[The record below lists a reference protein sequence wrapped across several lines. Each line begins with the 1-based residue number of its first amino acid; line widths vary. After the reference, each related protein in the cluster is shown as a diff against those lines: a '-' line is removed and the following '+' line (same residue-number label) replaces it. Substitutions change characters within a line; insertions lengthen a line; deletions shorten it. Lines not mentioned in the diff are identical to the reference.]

1 MRVGIFGEV
10 SASGLSSQTK
20 AAMGKVAEMYDSEGL
35 NDLRQKSNKQCLDL
49 ILIGNQE
56 YENINLASLP
66 CDYVLIYDN
75 IIGNDAVEM
84 ACRAIE
90 HYFCEYKPDVVIDA
104 REKATDIV
112 VPLAAHRM
120 NTNSFLDCT
129 NILYDEDTEN
139 IVIEKSVYN
148 GNATAHYNIKKCCIL
163 AFRQGI
169 KTKGSLVPGQPKI
182 KRIDY
187 HCKCNDA
194 QILSKE
200 FEPIASD
207 DLVDA
212 DLVIVCGY
220 GIGSKKEVERI
231 ESIAKKMGAAIGG
244 TKKIIDVGWL
254 PIHKLVGQ
262 TGQNIA
268 PKICLTVGVSGAMP
282 LINGIIDSQQIIA
295 INTDKNA
302 RIFNYAN
309 IGIQADYGD
318 IFSELESIIS
328 EQR

>member
-10 SASGLSSQTK
+10 SASGMSSQTK
-20 AAMGKVAEMYDSEGL
+20 TAIGKVADMYDSEGL
-35 NDLRQKSNKQCLDL
+35 SDLCDKSNKQCLDL

-56 YENINLASLP
+56 FKNIDLTSLP

-75 IIGNDAVEM
+75 IIGNDVVEMTCRAVE
-84 ACRAIE
+84 
-90 HYFCEYKPDVVIDA
+90 HYLCEYNPDVIIDV

-112 VPLAAHRM
+112 VPLVAHRM
-120 NTNSFLDCT
+120 NTNGFLDCT
-129 NILYDEDTEN
+129 NMLYDEDTEN
-139 IVIEKSVYN
+139 IVVEKSVYS
-148 GNATAHYNIKKCCIL
+148 GNATAQYHIKKCCIL

-169 KTKGSLVPGQPKI
+169 KSKSSLMLGQPEI
-182 KRIDY
+182 KRINY
-187 HCKCNDA
+187 HCKCNST
-194 QILSKE
+194 QIFSKE

-207 DLVDA
+207 GLVDA
-212 DLVIVCGY
+212 DFVIVCGY
-220 GIGSKKEVERI
+220 GVGSKKEVERI
-231 ESIAKKMGAAIGG
+231 ENIAKKIGAAIGG

-254 PIHKLVGQ
+254 SIHKLIGQ
-262 TGQNIA
+262 TGQTIA

-309 IGIQADYGD
+309 IGIQADYEE
-318 IFSELESIIS
+318 IFSELESIINK
-328 EQR
+328 QR